1 MANETFWTGF
11 DGQKIYADRAHY
23 DRKKRDIA
31 DSIDTLSNKLD
42 KVKVDG
48 VALPVTTE
56 DGKKVVDVPLA
67 NIDTSVTPNVDHSG
81 VVTGSERN
89 RIGTAI
95 QGVSLN
101 GSELTPDANRK
112 VDLGNLKTTQ
122 TQVTDPASSGNTTDF
137 EFISSISQDT
147 NGVVN
152 PTKKTIPVAVAKD
165 STGETDGLISKEDQK
180 KLNGIEPGAQVNV
193 IETVKVAGTALTVDA
208 NKAVD
213 IPDAATNVKGVVKLT
228 DDVSSNDPNSAI
240 TPAGVR
246 TALSSRAVFW
256 SASAWETDKPIPGD
270 ASKVNYVLTG
280 TGDDKYDVYVWN
292 TTASEYKKVD
302 EISLDLT
309 GYWHDGPTA
318 AGVSGGNVVTD
329 LTLGS
334 DGVPVLT
341 KGTMGDGTLSVTVG
355 SANAQTFTAN
365 QTTNESIVIPLAQSA
380 TGQDPATEG
389 LISSADKAKLDAIES
404 GAEVNT
410 IEIVKKNGTALS
422 IDSADRSVNV
432 VVNDGK
438 LKKKIGS
445 DATATEIFSAD
456 TASDYTLE
464 IPLAS
469 ADTSGAS
476 PVYTEG
482 LMSAADKQKL
492 DETVSAE
499 DATITID
506 MEGWAQGA
514 TASDVG
520 SFTTNQSTND
530 TITIPVAVSA
540 VDAVPAEIDETT
552 GDVIT
557 PAVEAVPAKP
567 GLMSSADKDK
577 LDSLVSA
584 NDATI
589 TVALDGWSASDTP
602 VPAGDFTTNQSANE
616 MIYIPAA
623 VSAYE
628 TVDPDTQDPVYHP
641 AKPGLMSYTDKN
653 KLDSISGIFNEVQV
667 TDSSGQTKTIQA
679 SNTHDVF
686 RLVAGQNVEL
696 ISDPMQGND
705 ITIESTGGS
714 GCTVSAGEG
723 ISVTP
728 TTDPST
734 GITDYNI
741 SVDGALGFIG
751 GTSTINVQANNCD
764 AIDSSMTAAF
774 TSGNDRFLVA
784 EDDTDHHVYLYALET
799 VAGQTPSDSVNGVD
813 VFTVTFNVMLTR
825 TQSNG
830 SIAHGYYGDAGI
842 RVLRKHSSE
851 VVLAHSKE
859 SYASEVGSA
868 SINITVTIQNN
879 SGTETT
885 IGGKKYYG
893 YRFEYVGDIP
903 TLDANDDP
911 IETISLITRLTAI
924 EETLGI
930 AEYNGNIPV
939 YTAGSAIDMTN
950 DVISVNVGDGLEV
963 ATGNKLRLKLG
974 DGLKFTNIGGVEA
987 VTIDNQVEEVVN
999 AVEELTET
1007 IDTMVV
1013 TNMAYS
1019 NITDRYDMTQD
1030 GSTTGNGVL
1039 LGFAFSVPLAN
1050 KLYLEGTPNATL
1062 VTKLGVY
1069 AAQVYSQNYVILG
1082 MYEYDFNSHGTVGY
1096 KTVPLC
1102 DTGRVQ
1108 LVEGYNEFSIKHAN
1122 SLNETELSLKP
1133 GCVYY
1138 AAIYISSNCG
1148 NGVQLGGCPGYN
1160 NAFNSAEPQMSL
1172 DQCNINIDLSDP
1184 SKTATELDAIS
1195 FNDMGWG
1202 SWSGTQS
1209 YHECPSAHRF
1219 FLTVRNVKVV
1229 SPNP

>member
-31 DSIDTLSNKLD
+31 DSIDALSNKLD

-67 NIDTSVTPNVDHSG
+67 SIDTSVTPNVDHSG

-89 RIGTAI
+89 LIGTAI

-112 VDLGNLKTTQ
+112 VDLGNLKTAQ
-122 TQVTDPASSGNTTDF
+122 NPVSDPVSSGNTTDF
-137 EFISSISQDT
+137 EFISSISQNE
-147 NGVVN
+147 NGVVS

-180 KLNGIEPGAQVNV
+180 KLNGIESGAQVNV
-193 IETVKVAGTALTVDA
+193 IETVKVAGTALTITD
-208 NKAVD
+208 KAVD

-240 TPAGVR
+240 TPAGIR

-256 SASAWETDKPIPGD
+256 SAASWETDKPIPGD

-292 TTASEYKKVD
+292 VTESEYKKVD

-365 QTTNESIVIPLAQSA
+365 QTTNEAIVIPLAQSA

-389 LISSADKAKLDAIES
+389 LISSTDKAKLDDIES
-404 GAEVNT
+404 GAEVNA

-514 TASDVG
+514 TPSDVG
-520 SFTTNQSTND
+520 SFTTNQSTDD

-589 TVALDGWSASDTP
+589 TVALDGWAASDTP

-616 MIYIPAA
+616 TIYIPTAA
-623 VSAYE
+623 SAYE
-628 TVDPDTQDPVYHP
+628 TIDPDTQDPVYHP
-641 AKPGLMSYTDKN
+641 AKPGLMSYADKN
-653 KLDSISGIFNEVQV
+653 KLDSISGIFNVVQV
-667 TDSSGQTKTIQA
+667 TDSSGQTSTIQA
-679 SNTHDVF
+679 SNTHEVI

-696 ISDPMQGND
+696 ISDPTQGND

-714 GCTVSAGEG
+714 GAGATVSAGRG
-723 ISVTP
+723 IAVNPTVDQQTGVTDYEVSLDNATGYLGSTCTIASVSTSP
-728 TTDPST
+728 VDILDPSAT
-734 GITDYNI
+734 P
-741 SVDGALGFIG
+741 S
-751 GTSTINVQANNCD
+751 
-764 AIDSSMTAAF
+764 IDSQ
-774 TSGNDRFLVA
+774 NDRFVVQLNQ
-784 EDDTDHHVYLYALET
+784 TDNHVYLYALKT
-799 VAGQTPSDSVNGVD
+799 VKDALNPSNDVAGVD
-813 VFTVTFNVMLTR
+813 VFTLSYNVQVSR
-825 TQSNG
+825 TQTNG
-830 SIAHGYYGDAGI
+830 FYGMAGVQI
-842 RVLRKHSSE
+842 QRDSSSTIVLHSST
-851 VVLAHSKE
+851 E
-859 SYASEVGSA
+859 SYPSQVGECSVNGCA
-868 SINITVTIQNN
+868 TIWNN
-879 SGTETT
+879 SGNETT
-885 IGGKKYYG
+885 IGGKVYYG
-893 YRFEYVGDIP
+893 YRLIYTGDASTGVSDI
-903 TLDANDDP
+903 LGVVA
-911 IETISLITRLTAI
+911 RFTAI
-924 EETLGI
+924 ENMSGT
-930 AEYNGNIPV
+930 AEYTGSMTTYN
-939 YTAGSAIDMTN
+939 AGAAIDISQSN
-950 DVISVNVGDGLEV
+950 DISVVTGQGLTV
-963 ATGNKLRLKLG
+963 DPNTNSLQINLATDSGLTFASEGGLLALKLNNV
-974 DGLKFTNIGGVEA
+974 TEA
-987 VTIDNQVEEVVN
+987 VVQEVQKMSSDMDSK
-999 AVEELTET
+999 LTT
-1007 IDTMVV
+1007 TFDMAQI
-1013 TNMAYS
+1013 TNV
-1019 NITDRYDMTQD
+1019 YDFADSGVSSIGNGAGMIFQAFTVPINNSIRLSTASQD
-1030 GSTTGNGVL
+1030 GTLFGIYAKQSYATKIMLALYMYNFDDDST
-1039 LGFAFSVPLAN
+1039 
-1050 KLYLEGTPNATL
+1050 
-1062 VTKLGVY
+1062 
-1069 AAQVYSQNYVILG
+1069 
-1082 MYEYDFNSHGTVGY
+1082 EYIA
-1096 KTVPLC
+1096 
-1102 DTGRVQ
+1102 DTGAVSVAAGR
-1108 LVEGYNEFSIKHAN
+1108 NEFPIQHIN
-1122 SLNETELSLKP
+1122 SAVSELESKN
-1133 GCVYY
+1133 VYY
-1138 AAIYISSNCG
+1138 AALYLPSTRNNGLILAGCESYSSAG
-1148 NGVQLGGCPGYN
+1148 NINVIPRFTVRSENLTVNGSEIDLDVAADARLNYLDPNDPTRYLIGPWSNGYN
-1160 NAFNSAEPQMSL
+1160 EQPGV
-1172 DQCNINIDLSDP
+1172 P
-1184 SKTATELDAIS
+1184 
-1195 FNDMGWG
+1195 
-1202 SWSGTQS
+1202 
-1209 YHECPSAHRF
+1209 RF
-1219 FLTVRNVKVV
+1219 FMQIRNGHVGGG
-1229 SPNP
+1229 NNNA